1 MKKWFF
7 IFIAICTI
15 SLLASCH
22 KEDSPAAT
30 NFDGNIKIR
39 MSETVDSTKRVLTL
53 TCFTEK
59 IYGCSNLSIQT
70 SHTITSGKIT
80 INFIKIAES
89 YICLT
94 SLGPAYTIINF
105 DKIPIGVYE
114 LELNFGNS
122 KVAGQLNVSTGSFVA
137 SVPVQTKVQFINPD
151 LKRVP
156 DNTIF
161 GTVHYHAAGTA
172 TLVQQFIDSLQYF
185 GATATVYP
193 QGDYGQFQ
201 IEAGGSIKQT
211 QDPGYYFTRYYI
223 FNYTGNNNLLKNL
236 VQRYG
241 NNYPSELLITL
252 NSTRGQ
258 VFYSWV
264 K

>member
-1 MKKWFF
+1 MKRWFF

-15 SLLASCH
+15 SSLSSCH
-22 KEDSPAAT
+22 KEDSPAVT

-39 MSETVDSTKRVLTL
+39 MTETVDSAKRALIL
-53 TCFTEK
+53 ICFTEK
-59 IYGCSNLSIQT
+59 IYGCSNFSIQT
-70 SHTITSGKIT
+70 SHSITSGKIT

-89 YICLT
+89 PICLT
-94 SLGPAYTIINF
+94 ALGPASTQISF
-105 DKIPIGVYE
+105 DKIPIGIYE

-122 KVAGQLNVSTGSFVA
+122 KVTGQINVSAGSFVA
-137 SVPVQTKVQFINPD
+137 TVPVQTKVQFINPD
-151 LKRVP
+151 LKRIP

-172 TLVQQFIDSLQYF
+172 PIVQQFIDSLQYL
-185 GATATVYP
+185 GATATAYP
-193 QGDYGQFQ
+193 PGDYGAFQ

-223 FNYTGNNNLLKNL
+223 FNYTGNTAQLKELLN
-236 VQRYG
+236 RYG
-241 NNYPSELLITL
+241 TNYPSLLLITL
-252 NSTRGQ
+252 NSTKGQ